1 MPDKPNSKFPL
12 NEPQERR
19 MTVVLARLEGAL
31 RALRDEVLHPPESS
45 RLTRYEDPIDPALA
59 EALNQ
64 LAAQTRIQVE
74 RMARDL
80 DLQATRNPIRR
91 AHLAAFQLINIDL
104 CASRPS
110 EELRGYGK
118 VAPATADYL
127 DVQLARLEM
136 LTGEIIRVLEHS
148 PSD

>member
-1 MPDKPNSKFPL
+1 
-12 NEPQERR
+12 

-31 RALRDEVLHPPESS
+31 RALCDDVLHPAESS

-59 EALNQ
+59 ESLNQ
-64 LAAQTRIQVE
+64 LAAQAQAQIG

-80 DLQATRNPIRR
+80 ALKAARNPIRR
-91 AHLAAFQLINIDL
+91 AHLVAFQLLNIDL
-104 CASRPS
+104 CSSHPS

-118 VAPATADYL
+118 VTPATATYL
-127 DVQLARLEM
+127 EAELTRLET
-136 LTGEIIRVLEHS
+136 LTSEIIRVLELS